1 MSNRGR
7 FISIEG
13 VEGVGK
19 STNIQYIESMLDSRN
34 IEHVGTREPGG
45 TPLGEKIRE
54 LLLDRDDRSM
64 DSMTELLLMFAAR
77 AQHVKEFIRP
87 NLQAGRWVIC
97 DRFTDSSYAYQGGGR
112 QISREIIAGLD
123 KLVLEGFRPDVTL
136 ILDLP
141 VEQGLKRAN
150 DRSEEDRFEQEET
163 AFFDRVR
170 AVFLDLAAEDDRY
183 HVIDASLD
191 LESVRK
197 QIERVIASEIDDFLN

>member
-1 MSNRGR
+1 MSSRGR

-34 IEHVGTREPGG
+34 IEHVCTREPGG

-54 LLLDRDDRSM
+54 LLLDRNDRSM
-64 DSMTELLLMFAAR
+64 DPMTELLLMFAAR

-87 NLQAGRWVIC
+87 NLAAGRWVIC

-112 QISREIIAGLD
+112 QISREVIAGLD
-123 KLVLEGFRPDVTL
+123 ELVLEGFHPDVTL

-150 DRSEEDRFEQEET
+150 DRSEEDRFELEESE
-163 AFFDRVR
+163 FFDRVR
-170 AVFLDLAAEDDRY
+170 AVFLDLAAGEDRY

-191 LESVRK
+191 LEDVQK
-197 QIERVIASEIDDFLN
+197 QIQRVIADEIDDFLE